1 MFQLNI
7 LDSIKDALPTKPYT
21 LMDKGCAMFITSI
34 EAAIK
39 SNPRYIQANQPNSLS
54 FMVFDLDY
62 KKAILAHEKTDVLT
76 PSFYTVDKKK
86 TTAHAVYMLDNP
98 VHKNQHSK
106 EAPQRLYS
114 AIEDIY
120 GNRLKADKGYSGLVM
135 KNPFHSEHSLYLPEE
150 TLCTVS
156 LAEMADY
163 VDFEQYN
170 KQLKQQKIETG
181 FSESRN
187 IAVFDLVRGWAYKEI
202 RNYWG
207 KSYKE
212 WLMVVQEK
220 TKTVWHNI
228 QGNYNKQ
235 SPYSVAEMRATAR
248 SIAKWT
254 WNNTTPSGF
263 QVYVEMTHLPHKQK
277 ARGKKG
283 GIASGKARLALSSD
297 KREQAK
303 ELRAGGMKQ
312 AEIASLLGVTKGTI
326 SKWLVMHQNE
336 QD

>member
-86 TTAHAVYMLDNP
+86 TTAHAVYMLETP

-106 EAPQRLYS
+106 QSPQHLF
-114 AIEDIY
+114 ATLEDIY
-120 GNRLKADKGYSGLVM
+120 GTRLGADKGYSGLVM
-135 KNPFHSEHSLYLPEE
+135 KNPFYTGHNIYLPEE

-163 VDFEQYN
+163 VDFNQYN
-170 KQLKQQKIETG
+170 KQLKQQKTKEA
-181 FSESRN
+181 FSEGRN
-187 IAVFDLVRGWAYKEI
+187 IAVFDLVREWAYKEI
-202 RNYWG
+202 RNYWN
-207 KSYKE
+207 KSYRE

-220 TKTVWHNI
+220 TKAVWHNI

-235 SPYSVAEMRATAR
+235 SPYSVAEMKATAR

-254 WNNTTPSGF
+254 WKNTTQSSF
-263 QVYVEMTHLPHKQK
+263 QTYIEMTHLPHQQRARQAKQVE
-277 ARGKKG
+277 
-283 GIASGKARLALSSD
+283 SRLIKTQD
-297 KREQAK
+297 KREQAR
-303 ELRAGGMKQ
+303 ELRASGMKQ
-312 AEIASLLGVTKGTI
+312 AEIANLLGVTDRTI
-326 SKWLVMHQNE
+326 RNWLAMHQDE
-336 QD
+336 Q